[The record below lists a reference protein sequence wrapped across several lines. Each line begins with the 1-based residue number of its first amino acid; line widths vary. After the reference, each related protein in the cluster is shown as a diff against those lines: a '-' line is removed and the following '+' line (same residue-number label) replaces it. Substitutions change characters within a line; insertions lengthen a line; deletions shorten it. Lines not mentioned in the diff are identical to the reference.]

1 MEHKICRCLEGRPKL
16 PKNYYVFIKFSCKA
30 LGVQRSF
37 ATIPPQEKFIDWT
50 ESHRLWLAIFLEL
63 N

>member
-30 LGVQRSF
+30 LGVRVLLQ
-37 ATIPPQEKFIDWT
+37 P
-50 ESHRLWLAIFLEL
+50 FLLRKNLLIEQKVTAYDSQYS
-63 N
+63 